1 MEFKTRDYDAE
12 EASHSLP
19 RLQTDF
25 HPLVVQSPLEQ
36 VDIPLP
42 KKVDLY
48 DPLRASDADFAVS
61 VAEGKDVEYVSIR
74 GSSNETVLQLS
85 AKEWASFKR
94 SLMQKFS
101 VAKTISISSMSD
113 VIVKSGK
120 EHEKPPTRIHLE
132 ELDDPQKDAEAGVK
146 IITRQEYVS
155 RLHELKDEICRA
167 WQAED
172 RVTALKLS
180 IKVARLL
187 MDTSVLQFYPTVF
200 VLVTDVLDM
209 LGDMVWERIK
219 RRAEY
224 ADDGTMICSLPDD
237 FKASDV
243 SFDAKETCNNW
254 FCKIGSI
261 RELLP
266 RIYLELAIFC
276 CWRFLHDRPWE
287 NLKRL
292 VMMMRGLADPL
303 ASAYCHLYL
312 ARCSQKLP
320 PHDIGYLITCI
331 NAVKVRII
339 LGRESMNG
347 NSSEDRKMSV
357 SLFEPAIGW
366 IIKCLLKDTDQM
378 RLGDVLVK
386 LGLRA
391 NETNSS
397 VESPCI
403 SIVLHHLLKELP
415 SEVVSSNALEFMQL
429 IECSKDYSFDQYL
442 NYMLLGLKLCERIP
456 LMEAV
461 DAILVKIFQV
471 VAQYDGLNEYL
482 KVVDAYLDIILH
494 YKVGDYL
501 TIILDGISDRACN
514 KGVAE
519 SELDSLQSIFI
530 KLLSHFDNL
539 NDVLALNHFVEI
551 LDVMYGSSR
560 NIVNMHI
567 LNKATR
573 SGYIRDP
580 TTMQLLFQ
588 VSQALHDGIYFSSIK
603 DDDSQQPLHL
613 ISRFVQMVD
622 FGAEMEHHLTFLV
635 ECRGAFG
642 STNELK
648 ETLVHSSNYLAVKAM
663 KDAKKHDSFLKSCI
677 AFSEVTIPSIS
688 VTIRQMNLY
697 LEAAE
702 VALLGG
708 LVSHTDGLIDSAISC
723 LQSLEVTN
731 GSRTPVDLD
740 GIISS
745 VRKLCSLLIMIPG
758 NPECGATYIPRNVLS
773 IISSQSWI
781 TRRLKIR
788 TFCAVISLSTTL
800 SQHKLPYHANSREIV
815 GNDLLFFYEPS
826 YYQELLSFSSS
837 VVQNLLDEVKQEPN
851 QAARGSLALEA
862 CNCIISSFKANQEIV
877 PICSKLIEIAN
888 SCLHTNNRYLH
899 STVNYLEKYFITS
912 TTEVPAV
919 TT

>member
-1 MEFKTRDYDAE
+1 MEFKTRDYGAE

-19 RLQTDF
+19 RMRTDS
-25 HPLVVQSPLEQ
+25 HPLAVQSSLEL
-36 VDIPLP
+36 VAVAFHEKI
-42 KKVDLY
+42 DLY
-48 DPLRASDADFAVS
+48 DPLRALDADFGVS
-61 VAEGKDVEYVSIR
+61 AAEGNDVEYGSTR
-74 GSSNETVLQLS
+74 GSSNEAAIQRS

-94 SLMQKFS
+94 SLMQRFA

-120 EHEKPPTRIHLE
+120 EYEKPPTRMHLE
-132 ELDDPQKDAEAGVK
+132 ELDDPQKEAEADVK

-155 RLHELKDEICRA
+155 RLHELKDEISHA
-167 WQAED
+167 WRAED

-200 VLVTDVLDM
+200 VLVTDVLDI

-219 RRAEY
+219 RKAEY

-237 FKASDV
+237 FEASDV
-243 SFDAKETCNNW
+243 CSDAKETCNNW

-312 ARCSQKLP
+312 ARCAQKLP
-320 PHDIGYLITCI
+320 PHNIGYLVTCI
-331 NAVKVRII
+331 NDIKVRII

-378 RLGDVLVK
+378 RLGDVLVE
-386 LGLRA
+386 LGLRPNVA
-391 NETNSS
+391 NPS
-397 VESPCI
+397 VDFPCI
-403 SIVLHHLLKELP
+403 SVVLHHLLEELP
-415 SEVVSSNALEFMQL
+415 AEVISSNALEIMQL
-429 IECSKDYSFDQYL
+429 IERSEDYSFDKYL
-442 NYMLLGLKLCERIP
+442 NYMLLGFKLCERIP
-456 LMEAV
+456 LMDAV
-461 DAILVKIFQV
+461 DAILVKVFQV
-471 VAQYDGLNEYL
+471 VAQYDGLDEYL

-494 YKVGDYL
+494 YQIGNYL

-519 SELDSLQSIFI
+519 SELGTLQSIFI
-530 KLLSHFDNL
+530 KLLSHFDDL

-551 LDVMYGSSR
+551 LDVMYGSTR
-560 NIVNMHI
+560 NIVNTHI

-573 SGYIRDP
+573 NGYIRDP
-580 TTMQLLFQ
+580 TTVQLLFEI
-588 VSQALHDGIYFSSIK
+588 SQALHDDIDFSSIK
-603 DDDSQQPLHL
+603 DDDNQHPVHL
-613 ISRFVQMVD
+613 ISRFVRMVD
-622 FGAEMEHHLTFLV
+622 FGAEMENHLIFLV

-663 KDAKKHDSFLKSCI
+663 KDAKKHISFLKSCI

-688 VTIRQMNLY
+688 IIIRQMNLY
-697 LEAAE
+697 LETAE

-708 LVSHTDGLIDSAISC
+708 LVSHTDGLIDSTISC

-731 GSRTPVDLD
+731 GRTPVDLD
-740 GIISS
+740 GILSS
-745 VRKLCSLLIMIPG
+745 VRKLCSLLILIPA

-773 IISSQSWI
+773 KISSQSWI
-781 TRRLKIR
+781 TPRLRIR
-788 TFCAVISLSTTL
+788 TFCAVVCLSTTL
-800 SQHKLPYHANSREIV
+800 SQHKLPYHANSREVV
-815 GNDLLFFYEPS
+815 GNDLLFFSEPS
-826 YYQELLSFSSS
+826 YYQELLSFSGS
-837 VVQNLLDEVKQEPN
+837 VVQNLVDEVKQEPN

-862 CNCIISSFKANQEIV
+862 CNCIISSFIANQEIV
-877 PICSKLIEIAN
+877 PICSKLIEIAK
-888 SCLHTNNRYLH
+888 SCLNANNKYLH
-899 STVNYLEKYFITS
+899 STVNYLDKHFSTS
-912 TTEVPAV
+912 TRGVPAV